1 MGQRVDALYGRR
13 RLRTRIGIAAL
24 VGTTCFGTVA
34 SEFSTA
40 SAAPAVQVSTSA
52 SGSKVREVDPVADI
66 AVAALADLHNYQSSG
81 DPSMFA
87 RYGSLRDGIATAI
100 AGRLDIVPARMIA
113 AWKAADTDHQTALM
127 AALSQLGVPYHHNT
141 SRAGEGFDCS
151 GLTTYAWGLAGANL
165 TRQSGAQIRAAA
177 ARTHDTATAGDLAY
191 YPGHVML
198 YLGVDGAIVHAPN
211 TGRNVQVDSIA
222 SRRSLRF
229 GDPSA

>member
-1 MGQRVDALYGRR
+1 MGQRVDALHGRR

-24 VGTTCFGTVA
+24 VATTCIGTIA

-40 SAAPAVQVSTSA
+40 SAAAAAQVSPSA
-52 SGSKVREVDPVADI
+52 AGSKVRVVDPVADI
-66 AVAALADLHNYQSSG
+66 AGAALADLQNYQSSG
-81 DPSMFA
+81 DPSMLA

-151 GLTTYAWGLAGANL
+151 GLTTYAWGVAGATL

-177 ARTHDTATAGDLAY
+177 ARTQDTAVAGDLAY

-229 GDPSA
+229 GDPSS